1 MKKLLVII
9 VMGLLWS
16 NITLSNE
23 IGEGEKKVD
32 INLVCTQF
40 IKFDDKKIQAQIDD
54 GIKTG
59 KIKLRKVRYG
69 IKIFKDKDLILTH
82 NKKRNEYTMPF
93 STVLRGADNKDI
105 REYFY
110 YKLMHPNEIWEYVL
124 ILDKN
129 KNDYTLYENIF
140 NVDSQ
145 KMKIFKDMED
155 KVDRERN
162 NIKFVDLLQ
171 NLTSKI
177 DGLIIKIP
185 RDKIRNTWTFKCNEI

>member
-1 MKKLLVII
+1 
-9 VMGLLWS
+9 
-16 NITLSNE
+16 
-23 IGEGEKKVD
+23 
-32 INLVCTQF
+32 
-40 IKFDDKKIQAQIDD
+40 
-54 GIKTG
+54 
-59 KIKLRKVRYG
+59 
-69 IKIFKDKDLILTH
+69 
-82 NKKRNEYTMPF
+82 
-93 STVLRGADNKDI
+93 
-105 REYFY
+105 
-110 YKLMHPNEIWEYVL
+110 MHPNEIWEYVL